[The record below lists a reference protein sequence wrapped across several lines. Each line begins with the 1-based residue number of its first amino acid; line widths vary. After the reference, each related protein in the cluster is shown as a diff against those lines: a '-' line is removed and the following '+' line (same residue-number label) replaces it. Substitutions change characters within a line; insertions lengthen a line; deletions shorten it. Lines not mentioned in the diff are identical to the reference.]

1 MRYLRTNRSIW
12 RLSLFRDLFVFTGIS
27 MGEKERDE
35 IDHVVAKPPHTPKE
49 NSEFLTDMFWMMA
62 FPIAMFVLYKI
73 SQ

>member
-1 MRYLRTNRSIW
+1 
-12 RLSLFRDLFVFTGIS
+12 